1 VGFEALCGNADGD
14 VMAGRATADCLIVG
28 GGLIGMLSAYEL
40 AQAGLRVTLLERGQT
55 GQESSWAGGGI
66 LSPLY
71 PWRYPDAVNDLARWG
86 QRRYQG
92 LAASL
97 HEQSGVD
104 PEWQPSGLLMLGVA
118 DQAKAKALAWADRHA
133 VRLARL
139 VDGEIARCDTALST
153 HSGAALWMPEVAQ
166 IRNPRLLTAL
176 RKVLEQRGVVFEE
189 QTEVQNFQQQAGRIT
204 AVETTRGVYRAG
216 KVVVASGA
224 WSRTLLNNLGAAIEI
239 EPVRGQMLLYK
250 GEPGL
255 LKTIV
260 MSGGHYVIPRR
271 DGHVLVGSTVEYV
284 GFDKSTTTAAADAL
298 RQVAETLVPALADV
312 EVVRH
317 WAGLRPGSA
326 KGVPYIGEHPEIS
339 GLYVNTGHFRNG
351 VVLGYASAKLL
362 GDIVLERESDF
373 EMSRYT
379 IER

>member
-1 VGFEALCGNADGD
+1 V
-14 VMAGRATADCLIVG
+14 GRAATDCLIVG

-40 AQAGLRVTLLERGQT
+40 AQAGMRVTLLERGQT

-71 PWRYPDAVNDLARWG
+71 PWRYPDEVSALASWG
-86 QRRYQG
+86 QSRYQG
-92 LAASL
+92 LAEVLFA
-97 HEQSGVD
+97 QSGID
-104 PEWQPSGLLMLGVA
+104 PEWQLSGLLMLDVV
-118 DQAKAKALAWADRHA
+118 DQASALVWAKCHA
-133 VRLARL
+133 VRLEPL
-139 VDGEIARCDTALST
+139 VNGEIARCDVALPAY
-153 HSGAALWMPEVAQ
+153 SGAALWMPEVAQ
-166 IRNPRLLTAL
+166 IRNPRLLSAL
-176 RKVLEQRGVVFEE
+176 RKVLEQNGVVFEE
-189 QTEVQNFQQQAGRIT
+189 QTEVLGFQQQAGRVT
-204 AVETTRGVYRAG
+204 AVETTRGVYQAN

-224 WSRTLLNNLGAAIEI
+224 WSRTLLAGVGESIEI

-260 MSGGHYVIPRR
+260 MADGHYVIPRR

-284 GFDKSTTTAAADAL
+284 GFDKSTTTAAAEAL
-298 RQVAETLVPALADV
+298 RQVAQTLVPALGGMDI
-312 EVVRH
+312 VRH

-326 KGVPYIGEHPEIS
+326 EGVPYIGEHPQMT
-339 GLYVNTGHFRNG
+339 GLYVNAGHFRNG

-362 GDIVLERESDF
+362 GDIVLERESNFDT
-373 EMSRYT
+373 SCYA

>member
-1 VGFEALCGNADGD
+1 MCGNADGD
-14 VMAGRATADCLIVG
+14 VMVGRAGADCLIVG

-40 AQAGLRVTLLERGQT
+40 AQAGMRVTLLERGQT

-86 QRRYQG
+86 QARYQG
-92 LAASL
+92 LAEAL
-97 HEQSGVD
+97 HEQSGID
-104 PEWQPSGLLMLGVA
+104 PEWQQSGLLMLDVA
-118 DQAKAKALAWADRHA
+118 DQTKALAWAERRA
-133 VRLARL
+133 VKLEVL
-139 VDGEIARCDTALST
+139 VNEDVARCDVALPAYQGS
-153 HSGAALWMPEVAQ
+153 ALWMPEVAQ
-166 IRNPRLLTAL
+166 IRNPRLLSAL
-176 RKVLEQRGVVFEE
+176 RKLLEQLGVAFEE
-189 QTEVQNFQQQAGRIT
+189 QTEVLGFRQEAGRVV
-204 AVETTRGVYRAG
+204 AVDTSQGVRHAE

-224 WSRTLLNNLGAAIEI
+224 WSRTLLDDLGAAIEI

-260 MSGGHYVIPRR
+260 MAGGHYVIPRR

-284 GFDKSTTTAAADAL
+284 GFDKSTTTAAAAAL
-298 RQVAETLVPALADV
+298 RQIAEQLVPALAEV

-317 WAGLRPGSA
+317 WAGLRPGSTD
-326 KGVPYIGEHPEIS
+326 GVPYISEHPEIA

-362 GDIVLERESDF
+362 GDLVLERTSDF
-373 EMSRYT
+373 ESSSYL

>member
-1 VGFEALCGNADGD
+1 
-14 VMAGRATADCLIVG
+14 MKDCVVVG
-28 GGLIGMLSAYEL
+28 GGLIGMLSAHEL
-40 AQAGLRVTLLERGQT
+40 ALAGVQVTIVERGQT

-86 QRRYQG
+86 QARYQR
-92 LAASL
+92 LADAL
-97 HEQSGVD
+97 YEQSDID
-104 PEWQPSGLLMLGVA
+104 PEWQQSGLLMLDVA
-118 DQAKAKALAWADRHA
+118 DQAEALAWAERRA
-133 VRLARL
+133 VRLEVL
-139 VDGEIARCDTALST
+139 VDEAIAHCDAALPAFQGS
-153 HSGAALWMPEVAQ
+153 ALWMPEVAQ
-166 IRNPRLLTAL
+166 IRNPRLLSAL

-189 QTEVQNFQQQAGRIT
+189 QTEVLGFQQEGGRVV
-204 AVETTRGVYRAG
+204 AVETSQGVRHAG
-216 KVVVASGA
+216 KVVIASGA
-224 WSRTLLNNLGAAIEI
+224 WSRALLDDLGAGIEI

-260 MSGGHYVIPRR
+260 MADGHYVIPRR

-298 RQVAETLVPALADV
+298 RQIAETLVPALAEV
-312 EVVRH
+312 AVVRH
-317 WAGLRPGSA
+317 WAGLRPGSLE
-326 KGVPYIGEHPEIS
+326 GVPYIGEHPEIT

-362 GDIVLERESDF
+362 GDIVLGRQSDF
-373 EMSRYT
+373 EVSRYA

>member
-1 VGFEALCGNADGD
+1 V
-14 VMAGRATADCLIVG
+14 GRAATDCLIIG

-40 AQAGLRVTLLERGQT
+40 VQAGMRVTLLERGRT

-71 PWRYPDAVNDLARWG
+71 PWRYPDAVSDLARWG
-86 QRRYQG
+86 QARYQG
-92 LAASL
+92 LAEFL
-97 HEQSGVD
+97 FEQSGID
-104 PEWQPSGLLMLGVA
+104 PEWQPSGLLMLAVA
-118 DQAKAKALAWADRHA
+118 DQAAALAWAEHRA
-133 VRLARL
+133 VTLERL
-139 VDGEIARCDTALST
+139 VDGEIARCDAALPAY
-153 HSGAALWMPEVAQ
+153 SGAALWMPDVAQ
-166 IRNPRLLTAL
+166 IRNPRLLSAL
-176 RKVLEQRGVVFEE
+176 RKVLEQQGVVFEE
-189 QTEVQNFQQQAGRIT
+189 QTEVLGFQQQAGRVT
-204 AVETTRGVYRAG
+204 AVETTRGVYQAS

-224 WSRTLLNNLGAAIEI
+224 WSQMLLADIGGAIEI

-260 MSGGHYVIPRR
+260 MSYGHYVIPRR

-284 GFDKSTTTAAADAL
+284 GFDKSTTTTAAEAL
-298 RQVAETLVPALADV
+298 RQVAQTLLPALTDV
-312 EVVRH
+312 EVVQH

-326 KGVPYIGEHPEIS
+326 KGVPYIGEHPDIA

-351 VVLGYASAKLL
+351 VGLGYASAKVL

-373 EMSRYT
+373 EVSRYA

>member
-1 VGFEALCGNADGD
+1 MV
-14 VMAGRATADCLIVG
+14 GRAATDCLIVG

-40 AQAGLRVTLLERGQT
+40 AQSGMRVILLERGQT

-71 PWRYPDAVNDLARWG
+71 PWRYPDAVSELASWG
-86 QRRYQG
+86 QSRYQG
-92 LAASL
+92 LAEAL
-97 HEQSGVD
+97 FARSGID
-104 PEWQPSGLLMLGVA
+104 PEWQPSGLLMLDVA
-118 DQAKAKALAWADRHA
+118 DRAAALAWAECHA
-133 VRLARL
+133 VRLEPL
-139 VDGEIARCDTALST
+139 VDGEIARCDAALPAY
-153 HSGAALWMPEVAQ
+153 SGAALWMPEVAQ
-166 IRNPRLLTAL
+166 IRNPRLLSAL
-176 RKVLEQRGVVFEE
+176 RKVLEQQGVVFEE
-189 QTEVQNFQQQAGRIT
+189 QTEVLGFQQQAGRVT
-204 AVETTRGVYRAG
+204 AVETTRGVYQAS
-216 KVVVASGA
+216 KIVVASGA
-224 WSRTLLNNLGAAIEI
+224 WSRILLAGVGELIEI

-260 MSGGHYVIPRR
+260 MADGHYVIPRR

-284 GFDKSTTTAAADAL
+284 GFDKSTTTAAAEAL
-298 RQVAETLVPALADV
+298 RQVAQTLVPALGGMDIM
-312 EVVRH
+312 RH

-326 KGVPYIGEHPEIS
+326 EGVPYIGEHPEVS

-362 GDIVLERESDF
+362 GDIVLERESNFDISF
-373 EMSRYT
+373 YA